1 MTKIIN
7 ILILVVVSL
16 CGLYFAFHNIDFDSL
31 YNKLLQV
38 DLVKFLF
45 SIFILMLACIFRSK
59 RLQYIVSPIDNS
71 ITLHHLFSAT
81 MIGYFGNGI
90 LFFRLGEVLKA
101 YSIAD
106 GNRITA
112 SESFGVIMLERMIDA
127 LTVLI
132 LLVISLIWLPTQN
145 STINYWITA
154 FTIITILFT
163 LAIIILRKINWEKFI
178 MSFNFVN
185 DRIRISSLEIVK
197 KIFDGIDTIKNTDH
211 VKGILFSTLFMW
223 VCYYFMTVLLL
234 ESCQIYLMPS
244 ASFIILVMGAII
256 IAVPALPGGLGTYE
270 AGITYTLMLIYFLNK
285 DEALTYAIVSHASN
299 YIPFLFIGSIYFI
312 ISGLRIGD
320 LKKAPN
326 SL

>member
-7 ILILVVVSL
+7 IIILIAVSL
-16 CGLYFAFHNIDFDSL
+16 CGLYFAFYNIDFEILFDRLLKVDFIRFSL
-31 YNKLLQV
+31 SV
-38 DLVKFLF
+38 A
-45 SIFILMLACIFRSK
+45 ILMLACIFRSK
-59 RLQYIVSPIDNS
+59 RLQYIVSPIDNR

-101 YSIAD
+101 YSISQ
-106 GNRITA
+106 GNKITA

-132 LLVISLIWLPTQN
+132 LLLISLIWLPTQN
-145 STINYWITA
+145 STINYWTTA

-163 LAIIILRKINWEKFI
+163 LTIVALGRINWEKFI
-178 MSFNFVN
+178 MSFSFV
-185 DRIRISSLEIVK
+185 DERIRITLSRIVK
-197 KIFDGIDTIKNTDH
+197 NIFDGINTIKNTNN
-211 VKGILFSTLFMW
+211 VKGILFSTIFMW
-223 VCYYFMTVLLL
+223 ICYYFMTLWLL

-244 ASFIILVMGAII
+244 GSFVMLVMGAII

-285 DEALTYAIVSHASN
+285 DQALTYAIVSHASN
-299 YIPFLFIGSIYFI
+299 YIPFLGVGSIYFI
-312 ISGLRIGD
+312 ISGIRLSDI
-320 LKKAPN
+320 KKVSNPK
-326 SL
+326 